1 MSIMKISSAVSKYR
15 TIVNGKKLWNVFN
28 SSTRLWIKLKLIK
41 KQCALKLI
49 NKFVTDFSVVYGAR
63 LLKRFKY
70 YRHMVFK
77 HLENFIMVTRARC
90 ELVGLYW
97 DKVEKAYR
105 KQHHDAAIAIEK
117 QKRKELAAYL
127 KTLDK
132 NSIEGK
138 WNLVNTHQQ
147 QFMFQ
152 VDNVQGQ
159 YQRAA
164 EGYFK
169 EPGFN
174 KWTEI
179 KTSMTNKLQNTQ
191 KVPGE
196 KDKDKDKDKDKKK
209 ESTRPI
215 DMMDP
220 NERYK
225 IIREEIRKK
234 REVLKGI
241 YYNLKPF

>member
-1 MSIMKISSAVSKYR
+1 
-15 TIVNGKKLWNVFN
+15 
-28 SSTRLWIKLKLIK
+28 
-41 KQCALKLI
+41 
-49 NKFVTDFSVVYGAR
+49 
-63 LLKRFKY
+63 
-70 YRHMVFK
+70 
-77 HLENFIMVTRARC
+77 MVTRARC

-105 KQHHDAAIAIEK
+105 KQYQDAAIAIEK

-174 KWTEI
+174 KWIEI
-179 KTSMTNKLQNTQ
+179 KSRMTNKLQNTQ
-191 KVPGE
+191 RVPGE
-196 KDKDKDKDKDKKK
+196 KDKDKNTDKEKKK

-215 DMMDP
+215 DMIDP

-225 IIREEIRKK
+225 IIREKLRKK
-234 REVLKGI
+234 REILKGI
-241 YYNLKPF
+241 KPS